1 MSLAPRV
8 ALSQDFLLK
17 LGKLPSAMHARIVK
31 WALKFQ
37 QDPTA
42 VGINYETI
50 KGARDSNLRSVR
62 IDQDWRGI
70 VFKPELGDIYILLH
84 VDHHDEAYRWAERRK
99 IAVNPATGA
108 LQIVSL
114 ESVSELPPTEG
125 APHAIQVEVPAANEV
140 TEPLFESVTDEQL
153 VQLGTPV
160 ELLPLV
166 RRMSGERDLDAA
178 QASLPLEAYEG
189 LFLVLTGDSVSTI
202 LGERETRVN
211 QPIDTTNFA
220 AALEAAESQSRFVVV
235 TSDNEMAA
243 ILNAPMAQWR
253 VFLHPLQRKL
263 AAGDRSGPVRI
274 LGGAGTGK
282 TVLAMHRAKWLAQ
295 NRTAEGQKV
304 LFTTFTRN
312 LALDVAQNMKSLFVD
327 DTAFNRLEVVNL
339 DRWVHGYLRS
349 KNYEHRIIY
358 KRDDDAWGKAMQV
371 VSPKLNMDE
380 AFYIE
385 EWERVV
391 ASQGVQNL
399 DGYRQV
405 SRIGRRTILGRA
417 KRDLVWPVFEEYR
430 TLLSSKRLKD
440 VDDAYRDAA
449 QLLAADEVSAP
460 YSAIVVDETQD
471 FGPQALRLIRA
482 MISKGNNDLFF
493 VGDGHQRIYAKH
505 RAVMG
510 HCGIDIRGRSRK
522 LYLNYRTTDEIR
534 KQAIALL
541 EGRDI
546 DDLDGGHD
554 ENRRYKSL
562 SHGPMPEIVEIADP
576 IEAIHVAAMHV
587 QQWWGGGADPY
598 RPSICVMTYSK
609 AYRDQ
614 VVQALKAIGIAV
626 STIEPDTADALTN
639 EAVRVSTMH
648 RAKGLEFD
656 RVVVLAQGML
666 NTAEGDGDSAQLVYV
681 AMTRA
686 KSVAVLLKFPGPKSA
701 DFHDAAEI

>member
-1 MSLAPRV
+1 MSFVPRV

-17 LGKLPSAMHARIVK
+17 LGKLPSAVHTRIVK

-42 VGINYETI
+42 AGINYEMI

-70 VFKPELGDIYILLH
+70 VFKPEHGDIYILLH
-84 VDHHDEAYRWAERRK
+84 VDHHDDAYRWAERRK

-108 LQIVSL
+108 LQVVSL
-114 ESVSELPPTEG
+114 ETVDEPPVASV
-125 APHAIQVEVPAANEV
+125 VPATAPITNV
-140 TEPLFESVTDEQL
+140 GGLAATSSALAIFTDVTDEAL

-160 ELLPLV
+160 EMLPLI
-166 RRMSGERDLDAA
+166 RRMRDERDLDAI
-178 QASLPLEAYEG
+178 QASLPVEAYEG
-189 LFLVLTGDSVSTI
+189 LFLLLAGDSVSAI

-211 QPIDTTNFA
+211 RTIDTANFA
-220 AALEAAESQSRFVVV
+220 AALESAESQSRFVVV

-243 ILNAPMAQWR
+243 ILNAPLAQWR
-253 VFLHPLQRKL
+253 VFLHPLQRRL

-282 TVLAMHRAKWLAQ
+282 TVLAMHRAKWLAK
-295 NRTAEGQKV
+295 NRTPVGQKV

-327 DTAFNRLEVVNL
+327 DDAIDKLEVINL
-339 DRWVHGYLRS
+339 DRWVHRYLRS

-358 KRDDDAWGKAMQV
+358 KRDGGAWGKAMQV
-371 VSPKLNMDE
+371 VSAGLDLDE

-391 ASQGVQNL
+391 AAQGVRDL

-405 SRIGRRTILGRA
+405 SRIGRRTILGRS
-417 KRDLVWPVFEEYR
+417 KRDQVWPVFEEYR

-440 VDDAYRDAA
+440 VDDAYYDAA
-449 QLLAADEVSAP
+449 LLLASDESPAA

-482 MISKGNNDLFF
+482 MIARGKNDLFF

-505 RAVMG
+505 RAVMS

-534 KQAIALL
+534 KQAVALL
-541 EGRDI
+541 EGRDV
-546 DDLDGGHD
+546 DDLDGGQD
-554 ENRRYKSL
+554 DNRRYKSL
-562 SHGPMPEIVEIADP
+562 SHGPAPEVIEVADLPAAVRIAADR
-576 IEAIHVAAMHV
+576 VL
-587 QQWWGGGADPY
+587 QWWGEGKDPA
-598 RPSICVMTYSK
+598 RPSVCVMAYSK
-609 AYRDQ
+609 ATRDQ
-614 VVQALKAIGIAV
+614 VAHVLQVSGIEV
-626 STIEPDTADALTN
+626 STIEANTAAGAVNDA
-639 EAVRVSTMH
+639 VQVSTMH

-666 NTAEGDGDSAQLVYV
+666 NDDTDLAKLVYV
-681 AMTRA
+681 AITRA
-686 KSVAVLLKFPGPKSA
+686 KSMAVLLR
-701 DFHDAAEI
+701 

>member
-8 ALSQDFLLK
+8 ALSQEFLLK

-70 VFKPELGDIYILLH
+70 VFKPESGDIYILLH

-99 IAVNPATGA
+99 MAINPATGA
-108 LQIVSL
+108 LQIVNL
-114 ESVSELPPTEG
+114 ESVDELPSMATSPPAEQAE
-125 APHAIQVEVPAANEV
+125 APVAHEAA
-140 TEPLFESVTDEQL
+140 TPLFASVTDEQL
-153 VQLGTPV
+153 IQLGTPV
-160 ELLPLV
+160 DMLPLV
-166 RRMSGERDLDAA
+166 RRMRDEQDLDTA
-178 QASLPLEAYEG
+178 QPLLPLEAYEG
-189 LFLVLTGDSVSTI
+189 LFLVLTGDSVSTV

-211 QPIDTTNFA
+211 QAIDTANFS

-235 TSDNEMAA
+235 TTDSEMAA
-243 ILNAPMAQWR
+243 ILNAPLAQWR

-304 LFTTFTRN
+304 LVTTFTRN

-327 DTAFNRLEVVNL
+327 DAAINRLEVTNL

-349 KNYEHRIIY
+349 KSYEHRIIY

-371 VSPKLNMDE
+371 ASPKLDLDE
-380 AFYIE
+380 AFYVE

-391 ASQGVQNL
+391 AAQGVQDL

-449 QLLAADEVSAP
+449 QLLAADGAPAP

-482 MISKGNNDLFF
+482 MIATGKNDLFF

-505 RAVMG
+505 RAVMS

-534 KQAIALL
+534 KQAVALL
-541 EGRDI
+541 EGREI
-546 DDLDGGHD
+546 DDLDGGRD
-554 ENRRYKSL
+554 DSLRYKSL
-562 SHGPMPEIVEIADP
+562 SHGPAPEIVNVP
-576 IEAIHVAAMHV
+576 GSHEAVQVAIDRV
-587 QQWWGGGADPY
+587 RKWWGGGTDPS
-598 RPSICVMTYSK
+598 RPSVCVMTHTK
-609 AYRDQ
+609 ATRDQ
-614 VVQALKAIGIAV
+614 VVRALRAFNIEV
-626 STIEPDTADALTN
+626 STIESETADSAGN
-639 EAVRVSTMH
+639 DAVKVSTMH

-656 RVVVLAQGML
+656 RVVVLAYGML
-666 NTAEGDGDSAQLVYV
+666 GDESVDPDLAQLVYV

-686 KSVAVLLKFPGPKSA
+686 KSMAVLVR
-701 DFHDAAEI
+701 

>member
-1 MSLAPRV
+1 MSLAPQV
-8 ALSQDFLLK
+8 ALSQEFLLK
-17 LGKLPSAMHARIVK
+17 LGKLPSAMHARVVK

-42 VGINYETI
+42 AGINYETI

-114 ESVSELPPTEG
+114 EFVDEQAPAVVTPPAVS
-125 APHAIQVEVPAANEV
+125 AQAVDVHEVAQPVFAG
-140 TEPLFESVTDEQL
+140 VTDEQL
-153 VQLGTPV
+153 IQLGTPV
-160 ELLPLV
+160 DMLALV
-166 RRMSGERDLDAA
+166 RRMRDERDLDAA
-178 QASLPLEAYEG
+178 QPLLPLEAYEG

-211 QPIDTTNFA
+211 QSIDTTNFS

-243 ILNAPMAQWR
+243 ILNAPLAQWR

-263 AAGDRSGPVRI
+263 AVGDRSGPVRI

-327 DTAFNRLEVVNL
+327 DAAINRLEVVNL
-339 DRWVHGYLRS
+339 DRWVHRYLRS

-371 VSPKLNMDE
+371 VSPKLDLDE

-391 ASQGVQNL
+391 AAQGVQDL
-399 DGYRQV
+399 DDYRQV
-405 SRIGRRTILGRA
+405 SRIGRRTVLGRA

-449 QLLAADEVSAP
+449 QLLAADDVPAP

-471 FGPQALRLIRA
+471 FGPQALRLLRA
-482 MISKGNNDLFF
+482 MIAKGKNDLFF

-505 RAVMG
+505 RAVMSR
-510 HCGIDIRGRSRK
+510 CGIDIRGRSRK

-534 KQAIALL
+534 EQAVALL
-541 EGRDI
+541 EGREI
-546 DDLDGGHD
+546 DDLDGGLD
-554 ENRRYKSL
+554 DSLRYKSL
-562 SHGPMPEIVEIADP
+562 SHGPAPEIVDVP
-576 IEAIHVAAMHV
+576 GSHEAVQVAV
-587 QQWWGGGADPY
+587 NRVREWWGDGTDPS
-598 RPSICVMTYSK
+598 RPSVCVMTHTK
-609 AYRDQ
+609 AIRDQ
-614 VVQALKAIGIAV
+614 VAKALRTFDIEV
-626 STIEPDTADALTN
+626 STIEAETADSAGN
-639 EAVRVSTMH
+639 DAVRASTMH

-656 RVVVLAQGML
+656 RVVVLAHGMFS
-666 NTAEGDGDSAQLVYV
+666 DVSGDSDFAQLVYV

-686 KSVAVLLKFPGPKSA
+686 KSMAVLVR
-701 DFHDAAEI
+701 

>member
-8 ALSQDFLLK
+8 ALSQEFLLK

-70 VFKPELGDIYILLH
+70 VFKPESGDIYILLH

-99 IAVNPATGA
+99 MAINPATGA
-108 LQIVSL
+108 LQIVNL
-114 ESVSELPPTEG
+114 ESVDELPSMATLPPAEQAK
-125 APHAIQVEVPAANEV
+125 APVAHEAA
-140 TEPLFESVTDEQL
+140 TPLFALVTDEQL
-153 VQLGTPV
+153 IQLGTPV
-160 ELLPLV
+160 DMLSLV
-166 RRMSGERDLDAA
+166 RRMRDERDLDAA
-178 QASLPLEAYEG
+178 QPSLPLEAYEG

-211 QPIDTTNFA
+211 QAIDTANFSV
-220 AALEAAESQSRFVVV
+220 ALEAAESQSRFVVV
-235 TSDNEMAA
+235 TTDSEMAA
-243 ILNAPMAQWR
+243 ILNAPLAQWR

-295 NRTAEGQKV
+295 HRTAEGQKV

-327 DTAFNRLEVVNL
+327 DTAINRLEVTNL

-371 VSPKLNMDE
+371 VSPKLDLDE

-391 ASQGVQNL
+391 AAQGVQDL

-449 QLLAADEVSAP
+449 QLLAADGAPAP

-482 MISKGNNDLFF
+482 MIAKGKNDLFF

-534 KQAIALL
+534 KQAVALL
-541 EGRDI
+541 EGREI
-546 DDLDGGHD
+546 DDLDGGRD
-554 ENRRYKSL
+554 DSLRYKSL
-562 SHGPMPEIVEIADP
+562 SHGPAPEIVDVP
-576 IEAIHVAAMHV
+576 GSHEAVQVAV
-587 QQWWGGGADPY
+587 GRVREWWGDGTDPS
-598 RPSICVMTYSK
+598 RPSVCVMTHTK
-609 AYRDQ
+609 ATRDQ
-614 VVQALKAIGIAV
+614 VVKALRTFDIEV
-626 STIEPDTADALTN
+626 STIESDTADSAGN
-639 EAVRVSTMH
+639 DAVRVSTMH

-656 RVVVLAQGML
+656 RVVVLANGML
-666 NTAEGDGDSAQLVYV
+666 GDVADDSDFAQLVYV

-686 KSVAVLLKFPGPKSA
+686 KSMAVLVR
-701 DFHDAAEI
+701 

>member
-8 ALSQDFLLK
+8 ALSQEFLLK

-70 VFKPELGDIYILLH
+70 VFKPESGDLYILLH

-99 IAVNPATGA
+99 MSINPATGA

-114 ESVSELPPTEG
+114 ESVDELPSTVATP
-125 APHAIQVEVPAANEV
+125 PAAQAEAV
-140 TEPLFESVTDEQL
+140 VAHGVARPLFASVSDEQL
-153 VQLGTPV
+153 IQLGTPV
-160 ELLPLV
+160 DMLALI
-166 RRMSGERDLDAA
+166 RRMHDERDLDAA
-178 QASLPLEAYEG
+178 QPLLPLEAYEG

-211 QPIDTTNFA
+211 QPIDTANFS

-243 ILNAPMAQWR
+243 ILNAPLAQWR

-263 AAGDRSGPVRI
+263 AVGDRSGPVRI

-295 NRTAEGQKV
+295 NRTADGQKV

-327 DTAFNRLEVVNL
+327 DTAINRLEVTNL

-371 VSPKLNMDE
+371 ISPKLDLDE

-391 ASQGVQNL
+391 AAQGVQDL

-449 QLLAADEVSAP
+449 QLLAADGALAP

-482 MISKGNNDLFF
+482 MIPKGKNDLFF

-534 KQAIALL
+534 KRAVALL
-541 EGRDI
+541 EGREI
-546 DDLDGGHD
+546 DDLDGGSD
-554 ENRRYKSL
+554 DSLRYKSL
-562 SHGPMPEIVEIADP
+562 SHGPAPEIVNVP
-576 IEAIHVAAMHV
+576 GSHEAVQVAV
-587 QQWWGGGADPY
+587 DRVREWWGDGTDPS
-598 RPSICVMTYSK
+598 RPSVCVMTHTK
-609 AYRDQ
+609 ATRDQ
-614 VVQALKAIGIAV
+614 VAKVLRAFDIEV
-626 STIEPDTADALTN
+626 STIESETADSAGN
-639 EAVRVSTMH
+639 DAVRVSTMH

-656 RVVVLAQGML
+656 RVVVLANGML
-666 NTAEGDGDSAQLVYV
+666 GDVADDSDFAQLVYV

-686 KSVAVLLKFPGPKSA
+686 KSMAVLVR
-701 DFHDAAEI
+701 

>member
-42 VGINYETI
+42 TGINYETI
-50 KGARDSNLRSVR
+50 KGARDGNLRSVR

-70 VFKPELGDIYILLH
+70 VFKPDLGDIYILLH

-99 IAVNPATGA
+99 IAVNPATGS

-114 ESVSELPPTEG
+114 ESVDELPPTG
-125 APHAIQVEVPAANEV
+125 DTAPATQANGPTADEP
-140 TEPLFESVTDEQL
+140 TAPLFASVTDEQL

-166 RRMSGERDLDAA
+166 RRMCNERDLDAA

-211 QPIDTTNFA
+211 QSIDTANFA
-220 AALEAAESQSRFVVV
+220 AALDAAESQSRFVVV

-243 ILNAPMAQWR
+243 ILNAPLAQWR

-263 AAGDRSGPVRI
+263 AVGDRSGPVRI

-312 LALDVAQNMKSLFVD
+312 LALDVAQNMKSLFMED
-327 DTAFNRLEVVNL
+327 EAINRLEVINL
-339 DRWVHGYLRS
+339 DRWVHRYLRS

-371 VSPKLNMDE
+371 VSPKVDLDE
-380 AFYIE
+380 AFYVE

-391 ASQGVQNL
+391 AAQGVQDL

-417 KRDLVWPVFEEYR
+417 KRDLIWPVFEEYR

-440 VDDAYRDAA
+440 VDDAYHDAA
-449 QLLAADEVSAP
+449 QLLALDEAPAP

-471 FGPQALRLIRA
+471 FGPQALRLMRA
-482 MISKGNNDLFF
+482 MIAKGKNDLFF
-493 VGDGHQRIYAKH
+493 VGDGHQRIYTKH

-534 KQAIALL
+534 KQAVALL
-541 EGRDI
+541 EGREI
-546 DDLDGGHD
+546 DDLDGGRD
-554 ENRRYKSL
+554 DNQRYKSL
-562 SHGPMPEIVEIADP
+562 SHGPSPEIVDVVGSH
-576 IEAIHVAAMHV
+576 EAVQVAV
-587 QQWWGGGADPY
+587 DRVRQWWGDGVN
-598 RPSICVMTYSK
+598 PSPPSVCVMTHTK
-609 AYRDQ
+609 VTRDQ
-614 VVQALKAIGIAV
+614 VAQALRTFNIEV
-626 STIEPDTADALTN
+626 STIESDTADSAGN
-639 EAVRVSTMH
+639 DAVRVSTMH

-656 RVVVLAQGML
+656 RVVVLANGML
-666 NTAEGDGDSAQLVYV
+666 GDASDDLDLAQLVYV

-686 KSVAVLLKFPGPKSA
+686 KAMAVLVR
-701 DFHDAAEI
+701 

>member
-8 ALSQDFLLK
+8 ALSQEFLLK

-70 VFKPELGDIYILLH
+70 VFKPESGDIYILLH

-99 IAVNPATGA
+99 MAINPATGA
-108 LQIVSL
+108 LQIVNL
-114 ESVSELPPTEG
+114 ESVDELPSMASSPPAEQAE
-125 APHAIQVEVPAANEV
+125 APVAHEAA
-140 TEPLFESVTDEQL
+140 TPLFASVTDEQL
-153 VQLGTPV
+153 IQLGTPV
-160 ELLPLV
+160 DMLPLV
-166 RRMSGERDLDAA
+166 RQMRDEQDLDAA
-178 QASLPLEAYEG
+178 QPLLPLEAYEG
-189 LFLVLTGDSVSTI
+189 LFLVLTGDSVSTV

-211 QPIDTTNFA
+211 QAVDTANFS

-235 TSDNEMAA
+235 TTDSEMAA
-243 ILNAPMAQWR
+243 ILNAPLAQWR

-263 AAGDRSGPVRI
+263 AVGDRSGPVRI

-295 NRTAEGQKV
+295 HRTAEGQKV

-312 LALDVAQNMKSLFVD
+312 LALDIAQNMKSLFVD
-327 DTAFNRLEVVNL
+327 DAAINRLEVTNL

-371 VSPKLNMDE
+371 VSPKLDLDE

-391 ASQGVQNL
+391 AAQGVQDL

-430 TLLSSKRLKD
+430 TLLSS
-440 VDDAYRDAA
+440 
-449 QLLAADEVSAP
+449 
-460 YSAIVVDETQD
+460 
-471 FGPQALRLIRA
+471 
-482 MISKGNNDLFF
+482 
-493 VGDGHQRIYAKH
+493 
-505 RAVMG
+505 
-510 HCGIDIRGRSRK
+510 
-522 LYLNYRTTDEIR
+522 
-534 KQAIALL
+534 
-541 EGRDI
+541 
-546 DDLDGGHD
+546 
-554 ENRRYKSL
+554 
-562 SHGPMPEIVEIADP
+562 
-576 IEAIHVAAMHV
+576 
-587 QQWWGGGADPY
+587 
-598 RPSICVMTYSK
+598 
-609 AYRDQ
+609 
-614 VVQALKAIGIAV
+614 
-626 STIEPDTADALTN
+626 
-639 EAVRVSTMH
+639 
-648 RAKGLEFD
+648 
-656 RVVVLAQGML
+656 
-666 NTAEGDGDSAQLVYV
+666 
-681 AMTRA
+681 
-686 KSVAVLLKFPGPKSA
+686 
-701 DFHDAAEI
+701 

>member
-8 ALSQDFLLK
+8 ALSQEFLLK

-42 VGINYETI
+42 AGINYETI

-70 VFKPELGDIYILLH
+70 VFKPESGDIYILLH

-99 IAVNPATGA
+99 MAVNPATGA

-114 ESVSELPPTEG
+114 ESVDEQSPAVAAPP
-125 APHAIQVEVPAANEV
+125 AVPAHAVEAHEV
-140 TEPLFESVTDEQL
+140 AQPVFAAVTDEQL
-153 VQLGTPV
+153 IQLGTPV
-160 ELLPLV
+160 DMLALV
-166 RRMSGERDLDAA
+166 RRMRDERDLDAA
-178 QASLPLEAYEG
+178 QPLLPLEAYEG
-189 LFLVLTGDSVSTI
+189 LFLVLSGDSVSTI

-211 QPIDTTNFA
+211 QHIDTANFS

-243 ILNAPMAQWR
+243 ILNAPLAQWR

-295 NRTAEGQKV
+295 NRTADGQKV

-327 DTAFNRLEVVNL
+327 DTAINLLEVTNL

-371 VSPKLNMDE
+371 VSPKLDLDE

-391 ASQGVQNL
+391 VAQGVQDL

-449 QLLAADEVSAP
+449 QLLAADGAPAP

-482 MISKGNNDLFF
+482 MIAKGKNDLFF

-505 RAVMG
+505 RAVMSR
-510 HCGIDIRGRSRK
+510 CGIDIRGRSRK

-534 KQAIALL
+534 KQAVALL
-541 EGRDI
+541 EGREI
-546 DDLDGGHD
+546 DDLDGGCD
-554 ENRRYKSL
+554 DSLRYKSL
-562 SHGPMPEIVEIADP
+562 SHGPAPEIINVP
-576 IEAIHVAAMHV
+576 SSHEAVPVAV
-587 QQWWGGGADPY
+587 DRVREWWGDGTDPS
-598 RPSICVMTYSK
+598 RPSVCVMTHTK
-609 AYRDQ
+609 AIRDQ
-614 VVQALKAIGIAV
+614 VVKALRTIGIEV
-626 STIEPDTADALTN
+626 STIESETADSAGN
-639 EAVRVSTMH
+639 DAVRVSTMH

-656 RVVVLAQGML
+656 RVVVLAHGML
-666 NTAEGDGDSAQLVYV
+666 SDVTGDSDFAQLVYV

-686 KSVAVLLKFPGPKSA
+686 KSMAVLVR
-701 DFHDAAEI
+701 